1 VIILIY
7 LSNCCC
13 ISRSI
18 GLGNGHKK
26 SKRFE
31 QFVMSE
37 RRTLREEANLCE
49 RATQK
54 ILLYSNNF
62 LHKKLK
68 TDSVRIRA
76 IVNILL
82 NSVY

>member
-1 VIILIY
+1 
-7 LSNCCC
+7 
-13 ISRSI
+13 
-18 GLGNGHKK
+18 
-26 SKRFE
+26 
-31 QFVMSE
+31 MSE